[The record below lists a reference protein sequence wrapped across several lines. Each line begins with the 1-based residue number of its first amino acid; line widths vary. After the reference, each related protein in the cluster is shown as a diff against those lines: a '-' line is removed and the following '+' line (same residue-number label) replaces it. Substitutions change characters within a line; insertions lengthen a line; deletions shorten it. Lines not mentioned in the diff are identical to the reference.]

1 MVKQLVLHLGD
12 RKTGST
18 AIQDALA
25 AGAITCPT
33 MQIFYPATTNHI
45 PLAKTLT
52 VKSQSPQRD
61 MRFTKIA
68 KRIARSDADIAVISA
83 EHFEVVNP
91 VLLQDVL
98 TRYFPDLA
106 GNIRLIAYV
115 RPHAERLVSNYAEAV
130 KLGQYDGDLHSYH
143 IQRLEQKP
151 LHYTDRFSRWRQV
164 FGAAFTLRP
173 FVRKTLAGGDIVQ
186 DFAQFLL
193 GDTPHTVTAG
203 PPSNPSM
210 SLQDLAM
217 VRHLQSQV
225 GARPNLSKFQVSM
238 GKSLGQLLA
247 AAQDSTRTPI
257 KLAMDTDLAKA
268 VQTAYADDAR
278 SLDAAFFA
286 PDTPMQDALQ
296 SSRDRAVAAPQ
307 SIAITDHLSPAAIR
321 MVDVWA
327 GLLCSQPAANGALLR
342 ETLKNGPQAA
352 AKSGKNAGGKQQAG
366 QKGATQKGANKKG
379 AGKKGKKA
387 GKPQKEFTED
397 DLLDL
402 F

>member
-25 AGAITCPT
+25 AGHITSPT
-33 MQIFYPATTNHI
+33 TQIFYPATTNHI
-45 PLAKTLT
+45 PLAKTLS
-52 VKSQSPQRD
+52 VKSLSPQRD

-83 EHFEVVNP
+83 EHFEVVKP
-91 VLLQDVL
+91 ALLQEIL
-98 TRYFPDLA
+98 TRYFPDLV

-143 IQRLEQKP
+143 TQRLDKKP
-151 LHYTDRFSRWRQV
+151 LSYTDRFSRWRDV

-173 FVRKTLAGGDIVQ
+173 FVRKTLVGGDIVQ

-193 GDTPHTVTAG
+193 GDTPHTVTAS

-217 VRHLQSQV
+217 VRHLQSQI
-225 GARPNLSKFQVSM
+225 GAQPNMSKFQVSM

-247 AAQDSTRTPI
+247 SKQDSAQTPI
-257 KLAMDTDLAKA
+257 KLAMHTELAKA
-268 VQTAYADDAR
+268 VQIAYGEDAR
-278 SLDAAFFA
+278 ALDGAFFA

-296 SSRDRAVAAPQ
+296 SSYERAVATPQ
-307 SIAITDHLSPAAIR
+307 SIAVTDHLSAAAIR

-327 GLLCSQPAANGALLR
+327 GLLCSQSAANGALLR

-352 AKSGKNAGGKQQAG
+352 GKSGKTGAAKQQAG
-366 QKGATQKGANKKG
+366 KKG
-379 AGKKGKKA
+379 PNKRGGKKGKNTS
-387 GKPQKEFTED
+387 PPEKEFTED